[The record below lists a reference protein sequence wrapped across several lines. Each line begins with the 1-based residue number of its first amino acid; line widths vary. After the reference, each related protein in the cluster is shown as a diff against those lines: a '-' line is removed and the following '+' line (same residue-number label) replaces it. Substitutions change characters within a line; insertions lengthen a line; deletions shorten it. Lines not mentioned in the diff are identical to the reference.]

1 MKNTKRVLA
10 FLVGAAMMLPM
21 ASAEGKLASGNYE
34 ATSQGF
40 GGAVT
45 VKVTVTDGKVTA
57 ATITGDKET
66 ETIGGTAIKTLTEK
80 LIGVSSADEVDA
92 VASATVTS
100 NAVKTALAD
109 CLRQAAGE
117 EKTETALVDGV
128 YTGEE
133 RGFNLTQKVQVTVE
147 IKDGKIASVTVGD
160 NGETMGMI
168 AAVEEKW
175 IPRVVENQSL
185 AVDAICG
192 ATASSNGVRAAVVN
206 ALESAGMDVSGMYK
220 AIPKVNAAEE
230 YNVDIVVVGMGS
242 SGTTAAL
249 AAAESGANVLA
260 IDKAGKWGGTGVT
273 TSGPANV
280 NAPSQVASEIVDWKD
295 PINGVHTKAAGEQLV
310 DADALYATWTDY
322 TTVDGAQ
329 GAKPELIAKVI
340 YESGETCDWLQSYG
354 FEFTPAVGFVGG
366 KWAIFSSYVGQK
378 QLTESFFAK
387 AYDRYT
393 EMGGQYLLET
403 EATELIMQDG
413 KAVGVRAIKADGTSV
428 TINAKAVIL
437 CTGGFAGSDEMQE
450 KYIGQAYK
458 LFGMSTNDGKMIESA
473 IENGAAT
480 RAIGMY
486 PMSHFVAPTVITTQ
500 FSAEDNDIPYGLVC
514 TAEGMAVNMKGERFI
529 NESAIAMNA
538 FYQGNHFYYVYSKEQ
553 IDILRAQ
560 GLSANASGRYLT
572 QGGIKADVPLTNI
585 DTVIDAGIEAGFIYK
600 ASSLDELAAQIGG
613 DFSADAL
620 KASVA
625 GYNPENDAFGK
636 DASKFERLGTVA
648 ADSEYYVAFTGA
660 PYIYSTCGG
669 LDVNENLQVLDTNGN
684 VIPGLFACGTDSMG
698 VLFNEDK
705 AYTNYGG
712 CAQSYCF
719 VSGRDAG
726 AYAAAHLED

>member
-66 ETIGGTAIKTLTEK
+66 ETIGGAAIKTLTEK

-128 YTGEE
+128 YTGEG

-147 IKDGKIASVTVGD
+147 IKDGKIVSVTVGD

-393 EMGGQYLLET
+393 EMGG
-403 EATELIMQDG
+403 
-413 KAVGVRAIKADGTSV
+413 
-428 TINAKAVIL
+428 
-437 CTGGFAGSDEMQE
+437 
-450 KYIGQAYK
+450 
-458 LFGMSTNDGKMIESA
+458 
-473 IENGAAT
+473 
-480 RAIGMY
+480 
-486 PMSHFVAPTVITTQ
+486 
-500 FSAEDNDIPYGLVC
+500 
-514 TAEGMAVNMKGERFI
+514 
-529 NESAIAMNA
+529 
-538 FYQGNHFYYVYSKEQ
+538 
-553 IDILRAQ
+553 
-560 GLSANASGRYLT
+560 
-572 QGGIKADVPLTNI
+572 
-585 DTVIDAGIEAGFIYK
+585 
-600 ASSLDELAAQIGG
+600 
-613 DFSADAL
+613 
-620 KASVA
+620 
-625 GYNPENDAFGK
+625 
-636 DASKFERLGTVA
+636 
-648 ADSEYYVAFTGA
+648 
-660 PYIYSTCGG
+660 
-669 LDVNENLQVLDTNGN
+669 
-684 VIPGLFACGTDSMG
+684 
-698 VLFNEDK
+698 
-705 AYTNYGG
+705 
-712 CAQSYCF
+712 
-719 VSGRDAG
+719 
-726 AYAAAHLED
+726 

>member
-1 MKNTKRVLA
+1 M
-10 FLVGAAMMLPM
+10 
-21 ASAEGKLASGNYE
+21 
-34 ATSQGF
+34 
-40 GGAVT
+40 
-45 VKVTVTDGKVTA
+45 
-57 ATITGDKET
+57 
-66 ETIGGTAIKTLTEK
+66 
-80 LIGVSSADEVDA
+80 SSADEVDA

-128 YTGEE
+128 YTGEG

-147 IKDGKIASVTVGD
+147 IKDGKIVSVTVGD

-322 TTVDGAQ
+322 TTVNGAQ

-387 AYDRYT
+387 AYERYT

-560 GLSANASGRYLT
+560 GLSAKASGRYLT

-669 LDVNENLQVLDTNGN
+669 LDVNENPQVLDTNGN

>member
-1 MKNTKRVLA
+1 M
-10 FLVGAAMMLPM
+10 
-21 ASAEGKLASGNYE
+21 
-34 ATSQGF
+34 
-40 GGAVT
+40 
-45 VKVTVTDGKVTA
+45 
-57 ATITGDKET
+57 
-66 ETIGGTAIKTLTEK
+66 
-80 LIGVSSADEVDA
+80 
-92 VASATVTS
+92 
-100 NAVKTALAD
+100 
-109 CLRQAAGE
+109 
-117 EKTETALVDGV
+117 
-128 YTGEE
+128 
-133 RGFNLTQKVQVTVE
+133 
-147 IKDGKIASVTVGD
+147 
-160 NGETMGMI
+160 
-168 AAVEEKW
+168 
-175 IPRVVENQSL
+175 
-185 AVDAICG
+185 
-192 ATASSNGVRAAVVN
+192 
-206 ALESAGMDVSGMYK
+206 
-220 AIPKVNAAEE
+220 
-230 YNVDIVVVGMGS
+230 
-242 SGTTAAL
+242 
-249 AAAESGANVLA
+249 LA

-514 TAEGMAVNMKGERFI
+514 TAA
-529 NESAIAMNA
+529 
-538 FYQGNHFYYVYSKEQ
+538 
-553 IDILRAQ
+553 
-560 GLSANASGRYLT
+560 
-572 QGGIKADVPLTNI
+572 
-585 DTVIDAGIEAGFIYK
+585 
-600 ASSLDELAAQIGG
+600 
-613 DFSADAL
+613 
-620 KASVA
+620 
-625 GYNPENDAFGK
+625 
-636 DASKFERLGTVA
+636 
-648 ADSEYYVAFTGA
+648 
-660 PYIYSTCGG
+660 
-669 LDVNENLQVLDTNGN
+669 
-684 VIPGLFACGTDSMG
+684 
-698 VLFNEDK
+698 
-705 AYTNYGG
+705 
-712 CAQSYCF
+712 
-719 VSGRDAG
+719 
-726 AYAAAHLED
+726 

>member
-1 MKNTKRVLA
+1 MKNAKRVLA

-57 ATITGDKET
+57 ATITGEKET
-66 ETIGGTAIKTLTEK
+66 ETIGGAAIKTLTEK

-128 YTGEE
+128 YTGEG

-147 IKDGKIASVTVGD
+147 IKDGKIVSVTVGD

-340 YESGETCDWLQSYG
+340 YESGKTCDWLQSYG
-354 FEFTPAVGFVGG
+354 FEFTPAV
-366 KWAIFSSYVGQK
+366 
-378 QLTESFFAK
+378 
-387 AYDRYT
+387 
-393 EMGGQYLLET
+393 
-403 EATELIMQDG
+403 
-413 KAVGVRAIKADGTSV
+413 
-428 TINAKAVIL
+428 
-437 CTGGFAGSDEMQE
+437 GFAGSDEMQE

-529 NESAIAMNA
+529 NESSIAMNA

>member
-21 ASAEGKLASGNYE
+21 ASAEGKLASGDYE

-66 ETIGGTAIKTLTEK
+66 ETIGGAAIKTLTEK

-128 YTGEE
+128 YTGEG

-147 IKDGKIASVTVGD
+147 IKDGKIVSVTVGD

-273 TSGPANV
+273 TYGENIGVMAANRV
-280 NAPSQVASEIVDWKD
+280 YSTLLFVIAACFAILLGFSPKFGAVIQTIPQPILGGTSIVVF
-295 PINGVHTKAAGEQLV
+295 G
-310 DADALYATWTDY
+310 
-322 TTVDGAQ
+322 
-329 GAKPELIAKVI
+329 LIAIAGARIWVVNQVDFGDNRNLI
-340 YESGETCDWLQSYG
+340 VA
-354 FEFTPAVGFVGG
+354 AV
-366 KWAIFSSYVGQK
+366 
-378 QLTESFFAK
+378 T
-387 AYDRYT
+387 
-393 EMGGQYLLET
+393 
-403 EATELIMQDG
+403 LILG
-413 KAVGVRAIKADGTSV
+413 
-428 TINAKAVIL
+428 
-437 CTGGFAGSDEMQE
+437 
-450 KYIGQAYK
+450 
-458 LFGMSTNDGKMIESA
+458 
-473 IENGAAT
+473 
-480 RAIGMY
+480 
-486 PMSHFVAPTVITTQ
+486 
-500 FSAEDNDIPYGLVC
+500 
-514 TAEGMAVNMKGERFI
+514 
-529 NESAIAMNA
+529 
-538 FYQGNHFYYVYSKEQ
+538 
-553 IDILRAQ
+553 
-560 GLSANASGRYLT
+560 
-572 QGGIKADVPLTNI
+572 
-585 DTVIDAGIEAGFIYK
+585 
-600 ASSLDELAAQIGG
+600 GG
-613 DFSADAL
+613 DFSL
-620 KASVA
+620 
-625 GYNPENDAFGK
+625 NLFG
-636 DASKFERLGTVA
+636 FTFGGIGTA
-648 ADSEYYVAFTGA
+648 TFGA
-660 PYIYSTCGG
+660 IILNAVMSR
-669 LDVNENLQVLDTNGN
+669 
-684 VIPGLFACGTDSMG
+684 S
-698 VLFNEDK
+698 
-705 AYTNYGG
+705 
-712 CAQSYCF
+712 
-719 VSGRDAG
+719 RR
-726 AYAAAHLED
+726 

>member
-1 MKNTKRVLA
+1 
-10 FLVGAAMMLPM
+10 
-21 ASAEGKLASGNYE
+21 
-34 ATSQGF
+34 
-40 GGAVT
+40 
-45 VKVTVTDGKVTA
+45 
-57 ATITGDKET
+57 
-66 ETIGGTAIKTLTEK
+66 
-80 LIGVSSADEVDA
+80 
-92 VASATVTS
+92 
-100 NAVKTALAD
+100 
-109 CLRQAAGE
+109 
-117 EKTETALVDGV
+117 
-128 YTGEE
+128 
-133 RGFNLTQKVQVTVE
+133 
-147 IKDGKIASVTVGD
+147 
-160 NGETMGMI
+160 
-168 AAVEEKW
+168 
-175 IPRVVENQSL
+175 
-185 AVDAICG
+185 
-192 ATASSNGVRAAVVN
+192 
-206 ALESAGMDVSGMYK
+206 
-220 AIPKVNAAEE
+220 
-230 YNVDIVVVGMGS
+230 
-242 SGTTAAL
+242 
-249 AAAESGANVLA
+249 
-260 IDKAGKWGGTGVT
+260 
-273 TSGPANV
+273 
-280 NAPSQVASEIVDWKD
+280 
-295 PINGVHTKAAGEQLV
+295 
-310 DADALYATWTDY
+310 
-322 TTVDGAQ
+322 
-329 GAKPELIAKVI
+329 
-340 YESGETCDWLQSYG
+340 
-354 FEFTPAVGFVGG
+354 
-366 KWAIFSSYVGQK
+366 
-378 QLTESFFAK
+378 
-387 AYDRYT
+387 
-393 EMGGQYLLET
+393 
-403 EATELIMQDG
+403 
-413 KAVGVRAIKADGTSV
+413 
-428 TINAKAVIL
+428 
-437 CTGGFAGSDEMQE
+437 
-450 KYIGQAYK
+450 
-458 LFGMSTNDGKMIESA
+458 MSTNDGKMIESA

-500 FSAEDNDIPYGLVC
+500 FSAEDNDIPYGLIC

-529 NESAIAMNA
+529 NESSIAMNA

-560 GLSANASGRYLT
+560 GLSAKASGRYLT

>member
-66 ETIGGTAIKTLTEK
+66 ETIGGAAIKTLTEK

-128 YTGEE
+128 YTGEG

-147 IKDGKIASVTVGD
+147 IKDGKIVSVTVGD

-437 CTGGFAGSDEMQE
+437 CTGGFAGSDECRR
-450 KYIGQAYK
+450 
-458 LFGMSTNDGKMIESA
+458 STSVRRTSSSA
-473 IENGAAT
+473 C
-480 RAIGMY
+480 
-486 PMSHFVAPTVITTQ
+486 PPT
-500 FSAEDNDIPYGLVC
+500 
-514 TAEGMAVNMKGERFI
+514 TAR
-529 NESAIAMNA
+529 
-538 FYQGNHFYYVYSKEQ
+538 
-553 IDILRAQ
+553 
-560 GLSANASGRYLT
+560 
-572 QGGIKADVPLTNI
+572 
-585 DTVIDAGIEAGFIYK
+585 
-600 ASSLDELAAQIGG
+600 
-613 DFSADAL
+613 
-620 KASVA
+620 
-625 GYNPENDAFGK
+625 
-636 DASKFERLGTVA
+636 
-648 ADSEYYVAFTGA
+648 
-660 PYIYSTCGG
+660 
-669 LDVNENLQVLDTNGN
+669 
-684 VIPGLFACGTDSMG
+684 
-698 VLFNEDK
+698 
-705 AYTNYGG
+705 
-712 CAQSYCF
+712 
-719 VSGRDAG
+719 
-726 AYAAAHLED
+726 